1 MPVNLCYTQK
11 VRGFQQEYEKY
22 FSKSIEIRLKRTK
35 HHCSHCGSIAVTI
48 EPQRRHKPSKMQKNG
63 ASSWICRIIQY
74 GTMSVDMAN
83 RAFKTKMVHP

>member
-48 EPQRRHKPSKMQKNG
+48 EPQRRHKLSKMQKKW
-63 ASSWICRIIQY
+63 SRQQDLPHH
-74 GTMSVDMAN
+74 SV
-83 RAFKTKMVHP
+83 RHHVG